1 MTRSAFS
8 WALFAPLMLSLHAE
22 AADIAL
28 YPTGPDQDSAFLRFI
43 NAADHPLQ
51 LLAEGSRASLK
62 LEGTHAVSDYLPVPA
77 NQPIKG
83 TLERNGKSQPL
94 DIQVAAGEFAS
105 VIALPDSA
113 QGIRQVVIR
122 EQPDDFNSLRA
133 SLAFISADPACT
145 QAGLRAAG
153 KNADLFKEVADGSVQ
168 RRAINPVN
176 LWSAPKPTSVPR
188 LTWAS
193 SRPASATAS
202 CCCLAQ
208 MALTCCS
215 RLTSWPTDRIA
226 PPPWFLLL
234 SSF

>member
-8 WALFAPLMLSLHAE
+8 WALFAPLMLSLQAE

-153 KNADLFKEVADGSVQ
+153 KNADLFKEVANGSVQ
-168 RRAINPVN
+168 RRAINPVSLSVQLVCAQTN
-176 LWSAPKPTSVPR
+176 VGAPLDLGQLKAGERYSVVLLPG
-188 LTWAS
+188 ANG
-193 SRPASATAS
+193 PY
-202 CCCLAQ
+202 
-208 MALTCCS
+208 
-215 RLTSWPTDRIA
+215 
-226 PPPWFLLL
+226 LLL
-234 SSF
+234 ATDVLAH

>member
-1 MTRSAFS
+1 MTRFAFS

-43 NAADHPLQ
+43 NAADSPLQ

-83 TLERNGKSQPL
+83 TLERNGNSQPL

-153 KNADLFKEVADGSVQ
+153 KNADLFKEVANGSVQ
-168 RRAINPVN
+168 RRAINPVSLSVQLVCAQTN
-176 LWSAPKPTSVPR
+176 VGAPLDLGQLKAGERYSVVLLPG
-188 LTWAS
+188 ANG
-193 SRPASATAS
+193 PY
-202 CCCLAQ
+202 
-208 MALTCCS
+208 
-215 RLTSWPTDRIA
+215 
-226 PPPWFLLL
+226 LLL
-234 SSF
+234 ATDVLAH

>member
-1 MTRSAFS
+1 MTRFAFS
-8 WALFAPLMLSLHAE
+8 WALFAPLMLSLQAE

-153 KNADLFKEVADGSVQ
+153 KNADLFKEVANGSVQ
-168 RRAINPVN
+168 RRAINPVSLSVQLVCAQTN
-176 LWSAPKPTSVPR
+176 VGAPLDLGQLKAGERYSVVLLPG
-188 LTWAS
+188 ANG
-193 SRPASATAS
+193 PY
-202 CCCLAQ
+202 
-208 MALTCCS
+208 
-215 RLTSWPTDRIA
+215 
-226 PPPWFLLL
+226 LLL
-234 SSF
+234 ATDVLAH

>member
-1 MTRSAFS
+1 MSRSACG
-8 WALFAPLMLSLHAE
+8 WKLLAPLMLSLHAQ

-43 NAADHPLQ
+43 NAADRPLQ
-51 LLAEGSRASLK
+51 LLAEGSRASLR
-62 LEGTHAVSDYLPVPA
+62 LEGSNAVSDYLPVPA

-168 RRAINPVN
+168 RRAINPVSLSVQLVCAQTN
-176 LWSAPKPTSVPR
+176 VGAPLDLGQLKAGERYSVVLLPGE
-188 LTWAS
+188 TG
-193 SRPASATAS
+193 PY
-202 CCCLAQ
+202 
-208 MALTCCS
+208 
-215 RLTSWPTDRIA
+215 
-226 PPPWFLLL
+226 LLL
-234 SSF
+234 ATDVLAH

>member
-1 MTRSAFS
+1 MIRSAFS

-43 NAADHPLQ
+43 NAADRPLH

-62 LEGTHAVSDYLPVPA
+62 LEGSNAVSDYLPVPA

-153 KNADLFKEVADGSVQ
+153 KNAELFKEVADGSVQ
-168 RRAINPVN
+168 RRAINPVSLSVQLVCAQTN
-176 LWSAPKPTSVPR
+176 VGAPLDLGQLKAGERYSVVLLPG
-188 LTWAS
+188 ANG
-193 SRPASATAS
+193 PY
-202 CCCLAQ
+202 
-208 MALTCCS
+208 
-215 RLTSWPTDRIA
+215 
-226 PPPWFLLL
+226 LLL
-234 SSF
+234 ATDVLAH

>member
-43 NAADHPLQ
+43 NAADSPLQ

-168 RRAINPVN
+168 RRAINPVSLSVQLVCAQTN
-176 LWSAPKPTSVPR
+176 VGAPLDLGQLKAGERYSVVLLPG
-188 LTWAS
+188 ANG
-193 SRPASATAS
+193 PY
-202 CCCLAQ
+202 
-208 MALTCCS
+208 
-215 RLTSWPTDRIA
+215 
-226 PPPWFLLL
+226 LLL
-234 SSF
+234 ATDVLAH

>member
-1 MTRSAFS
+1 MTQSVRG
-8 WALFAPLMLSLHAE
+8 WALFAPLMLSLHAQ

-43 NAADHPLQ
+43 NAADRPLQ
-51 LLAEGSRASLK
+51 LLTEGSRTSLK
-62 LEGTHAVSDYLPVPA
+62 LEGPNAVSDYLPVPA

-105 VIALPDSA
+105 VIAMPDST

-145 QAGLRAAG
+145 QAGLRAAE

-176 LWSAPKPTSVPR
+176 LSVQLVCAQTNVGAPLDLGQLKAGERYSVVLLPG
-188 LTWAS
+188 ANG
-193 SRPASATAS
+193 PY
-202 CCCLAQ
+202 
-208 MALTCCS
+208 
-215 RLTSWPTDRIA
+215 
-226 PPPWFLLL
+226 LLL
-234 SSF
+234 ATDVLAH

>member
-1 MTRSAFS
+1 MTQSVRG
-8 WALFAPLMLSLHAE
+8 WALFAPLMLSLHAQ

-28 YPTGPDQDSAFLRFI
+28 YPTGPDQDSAFLRVI
-43 NAADHPLQ
+43 NAADRPLQ
-51 LLAEGSRASLK
+51 LLAEGSRTSLK
-62 LEGTHAVSDYLPVPA
+62 LEGPNAVSDYLPVPA

-83 TLERNGKSQPL
+83 TLELNGKSQPL

-133 SLAFISADPACT
+133 SLAFISADPGCP

-168 RRAINPVN
+168 RRAINPVSLSVQLVCAQTN
-176 LWSAPKPTSVPR
+176 VGAPLDLGRLKAGERYSVVLLPG
-188 LTWAS
+188 ANG
-193 SRPASATAS
+193 PY
-202 CCCLAQ
+202 
-208 MALTCCS
+208 
-215 RLTSWPTDRIA
+215 
-226 PPPWFLLL
+226 LLL
-234 SSF
+234 ATDVLAH

>member
-43 NAADHPLQ
+43 NAADRPLQ

-62 LEGTHAVSDYLPVPA
+62 LEGSNAVSDYLPVPA

-83 TLERNGKSQPL
+83 TLERDGKSQPL

-153 KNADLFKEVADGSVQ
+153 KNAELFKEVADGSVQ
-168 RRAINPVN
+168 RRAINPVSLSVQLVCAQTN
-176 LWSAPKPTSVPR
+176 VGAPLDLGQLKAGERYSVVLLPG
-188 LTWAS
+188 ANG
-193 SRPASATAS
+193 PY
-202 CCCLAQ
+202 
-208 MALTCCS
+208 
-215 RLTSWPTDRIA
+215 
-226 PPPWFLLL
+226 LLL
-234 SSF
+234 ATDVLAH

>member
-1 MTRSAFS
+1 MTRFAFS
-8 WALFAPLMLSLHAE
+8 WALFAPLMLSLQAE

-153 KNADLFKEVADGSVQ
+153 KNADLFKEVTNGSVQ
-168 RRAINPVN
+168 RRAINPVSLSVQLVCAQTN
-176 LWSAPKPTSVPR
+176 VGAPLDLGQLKAGERYSVVLLPG
-188 LTWAS
+188 ANG
-193 SRPASATAS
+193 PY
-202 CCCLAQ
+202 
-208 MALTCCS
+208 
-215 RLTSWPTDRIA
+215 
-226 PPPWFLLL
+226 LLL
-234 SSF
+234 ATDVLAH

>member
-43 NAADHPLQ
+43 NAADSPLQ

-168 RRAINPVN
+168 RRAINPVSLSVQLVCAQTN
-176 LWSAPKPTSVPR
+176 IGAPLDLGQLKAGERYSVVLLPG
-188 LTWAS
+188 ANG
-193 SRPASATAS
+193 PY
-202 CCCLAQ
+202 
-208 MALTCCS
+208 
-215 RLTSWPTDRIA
+215 
-226 PPPWFLLL
+226 LLL
-234 SSF
+234 ATDVLAH

>member
-43 NAADHPLQ
+43 NAADSPLQ

-83 TLERNGKSQPL
+83 TLERNGNSQPL

-176 LWSAPKPTSVPR
+176 LSVQLVCAQTNVGAPLDLGQLKAGERYSVVLLPG
-188 LTWAS
+188 ANG
-193 SRPASATAS
+193 PY
-202 CCCLAQ
+202 
-208 MALTCCS
+208 
-215 RLTSWPTDRIA
+215 
-226 PPPWFLLL
+226 LLL
-234 SSF
+234 ATDVLAH

>member
-1 MTRSAFS
+1 MTRFAFS

-22 AADIAL
+22 AGDIAL

-43 NAADHPLQ
+43 NAADSPLQ

-153 KNADLFKEVADGSVQ
+153 KNADLFKEVANGSVQ
-168 RRAINPVN
+168 RRAINPVSLSVQLVCAQTN
-176 LWSAPKPTSVPR
+176 VGAPLDLGQLKAGERYSVVLLPG
-188 LTWAS
+188 ANG
-193 SRPASATAS
+193 PY
-202 CCCLAQ
+202 
-208 MALTCCS
+208 
-215 RLTSWPTDRIA
+215 
-226 PPPWFLLL
+226 LLL
-234 SSF
+234 ATDVLAH

>member
-1 MTRSAFS
+1 MTRFAFS

-43 NAADHPLQ
+43 NAADSPLQ

-153 KNADLFKEVADGSVQ
+153 KNADLFKEVANGSVQ
-168 RRAINPVN
+168 RRAINPVSLSVQLVCAQTN
-176 LWSAPKPTSVPR
+176 VGAPLDLGQLKAGERYSVVLLPG
-188 LTWAS
+188 ANG
-193 SRPASATAS
+193 PY
-202 CCCLAQ
+202 
-208 MALTCCS
+208 
-215 RLTSWPTDRIA
+215 
-226 PPPWFLLL
+226 LLL
-234 SSF
+234 ATDVLAH

>member
-43 NAADHPLQ
+43 NAADSPLQ

-83 TLERNGKSQPL
+83 TLERNGNSQPL

-153 KNADLFKEVADGSVQ
+153 KNADLFKEVANGSVQ
-168 RRAINPVN
+168 RRAINPVSLSVQLVCAQTN
-176 LWSAPKPTSVPR
+176 VGAPLDLGQLKAGERYSVVLLPG
-188 LTWAS
+188 ANG
-193 SRPASATAS
+193 PY
-202 CCCLAQ
+202 
-208 MALTCCS
+208 
-215 RLTSWPTDRIA
+215 
-226 PPPWFLLL
+226 LLL
-234 SSF
+234 ATDVLAH

>member
-43 NAADHPLQ
+43 NAADRPLQ

-62 LEGTHAVSDYLPVPA
+62 LEGPNAVSDYLPVPA

-133 SLAFISADPACT
+133 SLAFISADPACS

-153 KNADLFKEVADGSVQ
+153 KNAELFKEVADGSVQ
-168 RRAINPVN
+168 RRAINPVSLSVQLVCAQTN
-176 LWSAPKPTSVPR
+176 VGAPLDLGQLKAGERYSVVLLPG
-188 LTWAS
+188 ANG
-193 SRPASATAS
+193 PY
-202 CCCLAQ
+202 
-208 MALTCCS
+208 
-215 RLTSWPTDRIA
+215 
-226 PPPWFLLL
+226 LLL
-234 SSF
+234 ATDVLAH

>member
-43 NAADHPLQ
+43 NAADRPLQ

-62 LEGTHAVSDYLPVPA
+62 LEGAHAVSEYLPVPA

-83 TLERNGKSQPL
+83 TLERNGNSQPL

-153 KNADLFKEVADGSVQ
+153 KNADLFKEVANGSVQ
-168 RRAINPVN
+168 RRAINPVSLSVQLVCAQTN
-176 LWSAPKPTSVPR
+176 VGAPLDLGQLKAGERYSVVLLPG
-188 LTWAS
+188 ANG
-193 SRPASATAS
+193 PY
-202 CCCLAQ
+202 
-208 MALTCCS
+208 
-215 RLTSWPTDRIA
+215 
-226 PPPWFLLL
+226 LLL
-234 SSF
+234 ATDVLAH

>member
-1 MTRSAFS
+1 MTRSACG
-8 WALFAPLMLSLHAE
+8 WALFPPLMLSLHAQ

-43 NAADHPLQ
+43 NAADRPLQ
-51 LLAEGSRASLK
+51 LLAEGSRASLR
-62 LEGTHAVSDYLPVPA
+62 LEGSNAVSDYLPVPA

-153 KNADLFKEVADGSVQ
+153 KNTELFKEVADGSVQ
-168 RRAINPVN
+168 RRAINPVSLSVQLVCAQTN
-176 LWSAPKPTSVPR
+176 VGAPLDLGQLKAGERYSVVLLPG
-188 LTWAS
+188 ANG
-193 SRPASATAS
+193 PH
-202 CCCLAQ
+202 
-208 MALTCCS
+208 
-215 RLTSWPTDRIA
+215 
-226 PPPWFLLL
+226 LLL
-234 SSF
+234 ATDVLAH

>member
-1 MTRSAFS
+1 MIRSTCG
-8 WALFAPLMLSLHAE
+8 WALFAPLMLSLHAQ

-43 NAADHPLQ
+43 NAADRPLQ

-62 LEGTHAVSDYLPVPA
+62 LEGSNAVSDYLPVPA

-168 RRAINPVN
+168 RRAINPVSLSVQLVCAQTN
-176 LWSAPKPTSVPR
+176 VGAPLDLGRLKAGERYSVVLLPG
-188 LTWAS
+188 ANG
-193 SRPASATAS
+193 PY
-202 CCCLAQ
+202 
-208 MALTCCS
+208 
-215 RLTSWPTDRIA
+215 
-226 PPPWFLLL
+226 LLL
-234 SSF
+234 ATDVLAH

>member
-1 MTRSAFS
+1 MTRSVFS
-8 WALFAPLMLSLHAE
+8 WALFAPLMLSLHAQ

-43 NAADHPLQ
+43 NAADRPLQ
-51 LLAEGSRASLK
+51 LLADGSRASLK
-62 LEGTHAVSDYLPVPA
+62 LEGPNAVSDYLPVPA

-153 KNADLFKEVADGSVQ
+153 KNAELFKEVADGSVQ
-168 RRAINPVN
+168 RRAINPVSLSVQLVCAQTN
-176 LWSAPKPTSVPR
+176 VGAPLDLGQLKAGERYSVVLLPG
-188 LTWAS
+188 ANG
-193 SRPASATAS
+193 PY
-202 CCCLAQ
+202 
-208 MALTCCS
+208 
-215 RLTSWPTDRIA
+215 
-226 PPPWFLLL
+226 LLL
-234 SSF
+234 ATDVLAH

>member
-1 MTRSAFS
+1 MTQSVRG
-8 WALFAPLMLSLHAE
+8 WALFAPLMLSLHAQ

-43 NAADHPLQ
+43 NAADRPLQ
-51 LLAEGSRASLK
+51 LLTEGSRTSLK
-62 LEGTHAVSDYLPVPA
+62 LEGPNAVSDYLPVPA

-105 VIALPDSA
+105 VIAMPDST

-176 LWSAPKPTSVPR
+176 LSVQLVCAQTNVGAPLDLGQLKAGERYSVVLLPG
-188 LTWAS
+188 ANG
-193 SRPASATAS
+193 PY
-202 CCCLAQ
+202 
-208 MALTCCS
+208 
-215 RLTSWPTDRIA
+215 
-226 PPPWFLLL
+226 LLL
-234 SSF
+234 ATDVLAH

>member
-1 MTRSAFS
+1 MTRPACG
-8 WALFAPLMLSLHAE
+8 WALFAPLMLSLQTQ

-43 NAADHPLQ
+43 NAADRPLQ
-51 LLAEGSRASLK
+51 LLAEGSQASLR
-62 LEGTHAVSDYLPVPA
+62 LEGADAVSDYLPVPA

-105 VIALPDSA
+105 VIALPDGV

-168 RRAINPVN
+168 RRAINPVSLSVQLVCAQTN
-176 LWSAPKPTSVPR
+176 VGAPLDLGQLKAGERYSVVLLPGENGPHLLR
-188 LTWAS
+188 
-193 SRPASATAS
+193 ATDV
-202 CCCLAQ
+202 LAH
-208 MALTCCS
+208 
-215 RLTSWPTDRIA
+215 
-226 PPPWFLLL
+226 
-234 SSF
+234 

>member
-43 NAADHPLQ
+43 NAADSPLQ

-153 KNADLFKEVADGSVQ
+153 KNADLFKEVANGSVQ
-168 RRAINPVN
+168 RRAINPVSLSVQLVCAQTN
-176 LWSAPKPTSVPR
+176 VGAPLDLGQLKAGERYSVVLLPG
-188 LTWAS
+188 ANG
-193 SRPASATAS
+193 PY
-202 CCCLAQ
+202 
-208 MALTCCS
+208 
-215 RLTSWPTDRIA
+215 
-226 PPPWFLLL
+226 LLL
-234 SSF
+234 ATDVLAH

>member
-176 LWSAPKPTSVPR
+176 LSVQLVCAQTNVGAPLDLGQLKAGERYSVVLLPG
-188 LTWAS
+188 ANG
-193 SRPASATAS
+193 PY
-202 CCCLAQ
+202 
-208 MALTCCS
+208 
-215 RLTSWPTDRIA
+215 
-226 PPPWFLLL
+226 LLL
-234 SSF
+234 ATDVLAH

>member
-83 TLERNGKSQPL
+83 TLERNGNSQPL

-153 KNADLFKEVADGSVQ
+153 KNADLFKEVANGSVQ
-168 RRAINPVN
+168 RRAINPVSLSVQLVCAQTN
-176 LWSAPKPTSVPR
+176 VGAPLDLGQLKAGERYSVVLLPG
-188 LTWAS
+188 ANG
-193 SRPASATAS
+193 PY
-202 CCCLAQ
+202 
-208 MALTCCS
+208 
-215 RLTSWPTDRIA
+215 
-226 PPPWFLLL
+226 LLL
-234 SSF
+234 ATDVLAH

>member
-43 NAADHPLQ
+43 NAADRPLQ

-83 TLERNGKSQPL
+83 TLERNGNSQPL

-176 LWSAPKPTSVPR
+176 LSVQLVCAQTNVGAPLDLGQLKAGERYSVVLLPG
-188 LTWAS
+188 ANG
-193 SRPASATAS
+193 PY
-202 CCCLAQ
+202 
-208 MALTCCS
+208 
-215 RLTSWPTDRIA
+215 
-226 PPPWFLLL
+226 LLL
-234 SSF
+234 ATDVLAH

>member
-43 NAADHPLQ
+43 NAADRPLQ

-62 LEGTHAVSDYLPVPA
+62 LEGSNAVSDYLPVPA

-153 KNADLFKEVADGSVQ
+153 KNAELFKEVADGSVQ
-168 RRAINPVN
+168 RRAINPVSLSVQLVCAQTN
-176 LWSAPKPTSVPR
+176 VGAPLDLGQLKAGERYSVVLLPG
-188 LTWAS
+188 ANG
-193 SRPASATAS
+193 PY
-202 CCCLAQ
+202 
-208 MALTCCS
+208 
-215 RLTSWPTDRIA
+215 
-226 PPPWFLLL
+226 LLL
-234 SSF
+234 ATDVLAH

>member
-8 WALFAPLMLSLHAE
+8 WALFAPLVLSLHAE

-43 NAADHPLQ
+43 NAADRPLQ

-153 KNADLFKEVADGSVQ
+153 KNTDLFKEVADGSVQ
-168 RRAINPVN
+168 RRAINPVSLSVQLVCAQTN
-176 LWSAPKPTSVPR
+176 VGAPLDLGHLKAGERYSVVLLPG
-188 LTWAS
+188 ANG
-193 SRPASATAS
+193 PY
-202 CCCLAQ
+202 
-208 MALTCCS
+208 
-215 RLTSWPTDRIA
+215 
-226 PPPWFLLL
+226 LLL
-234 SSF
+234 APDVLAH

>member
-43 NAADHPLQ
+43 NAADSPLQ

-83 TLERNGKSQPL
+83 TLERNGNSQPL

-168 RRAINPVN
+168 RRAINPVSLSVQLVCAQTN
-176 LWSAPKPTSVPR
+176 VGAPLDLGQLKAGERYSVVLLPG
-188 LTWAS
+188 ANG
-193 SRPASATAS
+193 PY
-202 CCCLAQ
+202 
-208 MALTCCS
+208 
-215 RLTSWPTDRIA
+215 
-226 PPPWFLLL
+226 LLL
-234 SSF
+234 ATDVLAH

>member
-1 MTRSAFS
+1 MSRSACG
-8 WALFAPLMLSLHAE
+8 WKLLAPLMLSLHAQ

-43 NAADHPLQ
+43 NAADRPLQ

-62 LEGTHAVSDYLPVPA
+62 LEGSNAVSDYLPVPA

-83 TLERNGKSQPL
+83 TLERNGKSLPL

-145 QAGLRAAG
+145 QASLRAAG

-168 RRAINPVN
+168 RRAINPVSLSVQLVCAQTN
-176 LWSAPKPTSVPR
+176 VGAPLDLGQLKAGERYSVVLLPG
-188 LTWAS
+188 ANG
-193 SRPASATAS
+193 PY
-202 CCCLAQ
+202 
-208 MALTCCS
+208 
-215 RLTSWPTDRIA
+215 
-226 PPPWFLLL
+226 LLL
-234 SSF
+234 ATDVLAH